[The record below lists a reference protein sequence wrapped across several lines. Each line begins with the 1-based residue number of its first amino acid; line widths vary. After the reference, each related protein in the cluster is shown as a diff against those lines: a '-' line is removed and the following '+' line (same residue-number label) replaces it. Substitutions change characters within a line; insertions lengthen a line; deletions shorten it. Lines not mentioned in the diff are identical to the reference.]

1 MTTSTLLAG
10 LMLFAAGLLLGRATR
25 AREVNRLT
33 ENEELAR
40 ECMRNAMKAR
50 DEMAQVMFHERSRR
64 KFLES
69 LAGMHDEEG
78 RRIWN

>member
-1 MTTSTLLAG
+1 MSGSVALAG
-10 LMLFAAGLLLGRATR
+10 LMLFTAGLLIGRATR

-40 ECMRNAMKAR
+40 ECMRNAMHHR
-50 DEMAQVMFHERSRR
+50 DELAKDLFNERSRR